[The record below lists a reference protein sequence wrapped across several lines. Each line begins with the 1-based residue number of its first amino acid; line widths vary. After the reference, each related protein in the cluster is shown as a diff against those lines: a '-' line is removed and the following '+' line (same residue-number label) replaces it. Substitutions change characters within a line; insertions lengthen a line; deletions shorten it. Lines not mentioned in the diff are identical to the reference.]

1 MLKSKHMQKF
11 SIWSL
16 LRNSMSYH
24 EGWQKQWR
32 SPEPQ
37 REYDAVVV
45 GAGGHGL
52 ATAYYMAKEHG
63 MRNIAVI
70 ERGWLGGGNTARNT
84 TIVRSNY
91 LWDESTALYQKSMEL
106 WEGLS
111 QDLNY
116 NVMFS
121 QRGVM
126 NLGHSLQD
134 MRDIER
140 RVNANRLNGVEAEVI
155 SPEQIKAMIPFINLN
170 TRYPVLG
177 ASLQRNA
184 GVARHD
190 AVAWGYAR
198 AADAMGVDIIQN
210 CEVTGIRRE
219 NGAVTGIDTARGFIK
234 TKKIAIVAAGHS
246 SVVANMADIRLP
258 IESHPLQALV
268 SEPLKPIF
276 PTVVMSNAIH
286 AYISQSDKGD
296 LVIGAGIDS
305 YTGYGQRG
313 SYQTIEHT
321 LQAIVEMFPL
331 FSRVRMNRQWGGI
344 VDVSPDACPI
354 IGMTPIKGLYI
365 NCGWG
370 TGGFKATPSSGWV
383 MAHTVAQDRPHALNE
398 AFSLNRFYNGH
409 LIDEHGAAAVAH

>member
-1 MLKSKHMQKF
+1 MNRYSIF
-11 SIWSL
+11 SL
-16 LRNSMSYH
+16 VRNGLSYH
-24 EGWQKQWR
+24 ENWQQAWR
-32 SPEPQ
+32 SPEPR
-37 REYDAVVV
+37 REYDVVIV
-45 GAGGHGL
+45 GGGGHGL
-52 ATAYYMAKEHG
+52 ATAYYLAKEHG
-63 MRNIAVI
+63 ITNVAVL
-70 ERGWLGGGNTARNT
+70 EKGYLGGGNTARNT

-91 LWDESTALYQKSMEL
+91 LWDEASQLYEHALKL

-111 QDLNY
+111 QSLNY

-140 RVNANRLNGVEAEVI
+140 RVGANRLNGIDAEVLT
-155 SPEQIKAMIPFINLN
+155 PAQIKEIVPCINLN
-170 TRYPVLG
+170 SRYPVLG
-177 ASLQRNA
+177 ASFQPRA

-198 AADAMGVDIIQN
+198 GADQRGVDLIQN
-210 CEVTGIRRE
+210 CEVTAIRRD
-219 NGAVTGIDTARGFIK
+219 NGAVTGVETTRGFIK
-234 TKKIAIVAAGHS
+234 AKKVAVVAAGNS
-246 SVVANMADIRLP
+246 SVLAAMADIRLP
-258 IESHPLQALV
+258 LESHPLQALV
-268 SEPLKPIF
+268 SEPIKPVIN
-276 PTVVMSNAIH
+276 TVIMSNAVH

-296 LVIGAGIDS
+296 LVIGAGIDQ

-313 SYQTIEHT
+313 SFHTIEGT
-321 LQAIVEMFPL
+321 LQAIVEMFPV

-354 IGMTPIKGLYI
+354 ISKTPVKGLYF

-370 TGGFKATPSSGWV
+370 TGGFKATPGSGHV
-383 MAHTVAQDRPHALNE
+383 FAHTIATDNPHPLNAAFALD
-398 AFSLNRFYNGH
+398 RFYSGH